1 MTGKRFECVIFD
13 MDGTLLYTLDDITK
27 SLNITLRE
35 FGYPEHSAEKVKT
48 FINNGAYRLME
59 LALPEDKR
67 DEENVKEK
75 LARYLEVY
83 SEHVCEKTRPYD
95 GITELVDRLKKAGI
109 KLAVVSNKPD
119 KQAKMLA
126 GSCFGEGVFEYVSG
140 TGIGLPTKPDK
151 ECVDRA
157 LSFLNVDRKNTLY
170 VGDSY
175 VDVLTAQNSGIPCAG
190 VLWGFAGVHSFD
202 EYKPEYQTA
211 TAYELEELIFNGNK

>member
-1 MTGKRFECVIFD
+1 MSGKRFECVIFD

-35 FGYPEHSAEKVKT
+35 FGYPEQSAEKVKT

-95 GITELVDRLKKAGI
+95 GITELEKSRNKAC
-109 KLAVVSNKPD
+109 
-119 KQAKMLA
+119 
-126 GSCFGEGVFEYVSG
+126 GSV
-140 TGIGLPTKPDK
+140 K
-151 ECVDRA
+151 
-157 LSFLNVDRKNTLY
+157 
-170 VGDSY
+170 
-175 VDVLTAQNSGIPCAG
+175 
-190 VLWGFAGVHSFD
+190 
-202 EYKPEYQTA
+202 
-211 TAYELEELIFNGNK
+211 